1 MAYFRPVQ
9 AEGRPTS
16 FGIAADS
23 GSFERGALVFLKS
36 DGTATS
42 NEADGPVL
50 GIADDNYSTT
60 YNTKIVGETILGS
73 GTTTTA
79 SVLTV
84 TVYTAQKPIG
94 LDGYAVGTDLF
105 LGEAGDG
112 SLTVEYKKAV
122 DTAWTAITDTTDVEV
137 VVANATTGALTVSF
151 AAGVG
156 LDASTAYN
164 VRLVMNYS
172 YVNTSSLGFTTAL
185 DMVGNDTTIAS
196 GKVTVYFM
204 PGIYETDQFD
214 PYITYVPG
222 DVAYAVQSSTAGLVT
237 TASTSGKAVGIV
249 LTAPSAALDAANSV
263 VYGHENPVPNSLRI
277 LMRID
282 CPRR

>member
-23 GSFERGALVFLKS
+23 GSFERGALVFLKT

-42 NEADGPVL
+42 NESGAPVL

-60 YNTKIVGETILGS
+60 YSTKVIAEVILGS
-73 GTTTTA
+73 GTTTSA
-79 SVLTV
+79 SALSV
-84 TVYTAQKPIG
+84 TVYTAQKPLS
-94 LDGYAVGTDLF
+94 LDGYSVGTDLF
-105 LGEAGDG
+105 LAANP
-112 SLTVEYKKAV
+112 SLTLEYKTAV
-122 DTAWTAITDTTDVEV
+122 ATTWTTVSATTNWSV
-137 VVANATTGALTVSF
+137 VVANATTGALTISAVA
-151 AAGVG
+151 AAG
-156 LDASTAYN
+156 LAASAAYD
-164 VRLVMNYS
+164 VRLTLNYS
-172 YVNTSSLGFTTAL
+172 FVNTSSLGYTTAL

-222 DVAYAVQSSTAGLVT
+222 DVVYAVANSTAGLIT

-249 LTAPSAALDAANSV
+249 LKAPSAALDAANQV

-277 LMRID
+277 LVRI
-282 CPRR
+282 